1 MDEQLKQR
9 FMVNLG
15 AFDRQRAQTE
25 GLKHAAVA
33 IAVVDEPDGQPTFI
47 LTRRAAKLNSHARQ
61 WALPGGRLDPDED
74 PIEAAIREM
83 EEEIGLRLSKA
94 DVMGELDDYKTRSG
108 YMITPVVFWAG
119 SNPTLSPNPDE
130 VAELYRIPL
139 SELDRPDS
147 PKFITIPES
156 ENPVI
161 RIFINE
167 YQVHAPTAAV
177 LFQFREVAMHG
188 RPTRVAH
195 FEQPVFA
202 WR

>member
-1 MDEQLKQR
+1 MEEHLKQQ

-15 AFDRQRAQTE
+15 EFERQRAPTE

-61 WALPGGRLDPDED
+61 WALPGGRLDPHED

-83 EEEIGLRLSKA
+83 DEEVGLRLSKA

-119 SNPTLSPNPDE
+119 ADPILKPNPDE
-130 VAELYRIPL
+130 VSALYRIPL

-177 LFQFREVAMHG
+177 LFQFREVVMHG